1 MAEKMSEVYS
11 AYDIQINQ
19 VMRGRGAFILR
30 TDKGLFQLK
39 ALDGSPSRLE
49 AEFEFKESLRAIGFD
64 SIDYCVK
71 NVDGELYTCDRY
83 GNPYVLRRFFMGREC
98 NPLNQQDIVMGVR
111 NLAKLHQAGKEAFEK
126 GEKDVHIRLTGDFKK
141 RNQAI
146 KRVNNYILKQK
157 SKKEFE
163 VKYLKTYD
171 YFYEQGVSCQIQYEK
186 LGAWGNVTSG
196 ASNVGAYMA
205 AGGANNV
212 GEYMTAGGASNVGG
226 YMAAGGASNV
236 GAYMA
241 AGGANNVGEY
251 MTAGGA
257 TVAGMESGEGA
268 GGATHLGY
276 CHGMYNHHSLV
287 MTEELGT
294 PVGTIAFD
302 KFYLGNQMDDLY
314 HYARKVVEKNDYSFS
329 VLNTILEEYDKVNAL
344 TKEDY
349 QYIYISYLYP
359 EKFYK
364 LANQYMNGS
373 KNWLSPKL
381 LEKLDRYIADEG
393 KKQYLLDK
401 MKKMYL

>member
-1 MAEKMSEVYS
+1 LAEKMSEVYS

-39 ALDGSPSRLE
+39 ALDGSPSRLA
-49 AEFEFKESLRAIGFD
+49 AEYELKESLRTLGFE

-83 GNPYVLRRFFMGREC
+83 GNPYVLRRFFVGREC
-98 NPLNQQDIVMGVR
+98 NPMNQQDVIMGVR
-111 NLAKLHQAGKEAFEK
+111 NLARLHVAGKEAFEK
-126 GEKDVHIRLTGDFKK
+126 DEKDVHIRLTGDFKK

-163 VKYLKTYD
+163 VKYLNAYD
-171 YFYEQGVSCQIQYEK
+171 YFYEQGVSCQRQYEE
-186 LGAWGNVTSG
+186 LGAVETISPVVRESGMNGAAEAMSPGVCESGVSGAVETISPGVRESAAGNVSG
-196 ASNVGAYMA
+196 CS
-205 AGGANNV
+205 
-212 GEYMTAGGASNVGG
+212 
-226 YMAAGGASNV
+226 
-236 GAYMA
+236 
-241 AGGANNVGEY
+241 
-251 MTAGGA
+251 
-257 TVAGMESGEGA
+257 
-268 GGATHLGY
+268 HLGY
-276 CHGMYNHHSLV
+276 CHGMYNHHSIV
-287 MTEELGT
+287 MTEDAKT

-314 HYARKVVEKNDYSFS
+314 HYARKVVEKNDYSFNA
-329 VLNTILEEYDKVNAL
+329 LANIFEEYSKVNQL
-344 TKEDY
+344 TDADY
-349 QYIYISYLYP
+349 KYIYISYCYP

-381 LEKLDRYIADEG
+381 LEKLDRYIEDEA
-393 KKQYLLDK
+393 KKQHLLDK

>member
-186 LGAWGNVTSG
+186 LGAWGNVT
-196 ASNVGAYMA
+196 A
-205 AGGANNV
+205 
-212 GEYMTAGGASNVGG
+212 GASNVGG
-226 YMAAGGASNV
+226 
-236 GAYMA
+236 
-241 AGGANNVGEY
+241 Y

-393 KKQYLLDK
+393 KKQFLLDK

>member
-11 AYDIQINQ
+11 AYDIRINQ

-49 AEFEFKESLRAIGFD
+49 AEYKFKEELVELGFD

-83 GNPYVLRRFFMGREC
+83 GNPYVLRRFFLGREC
-98 NPLNQQDIVMGVR
+98 NPLNQQDVLMGVR
-111 NLAKLHQAGKEAFEK
+111 NLARFHQVGKTAFEK
-126 GEKDVHIRLTGDFKK
+126 SEKDVHIRLTGDFKR

-163 VKYLKTYD
+163 IKYVKTFD
-171 YFYEQGVSCQIQYEK
+171 YFYEQGVGCQKEYEDMTTISK
-186 LGAWGNVTSG
+186 KCAEDT
-196 ASNVGAYMA
+196 VGRQ
-205 AGGANNV
+205 
-212 GEYMTAGGASNVGG
+212 
-226 YMAAGGASNV
+226 
-236 GAYMA
+236 
-241 AGGANNVGEY
+241 
-251 MTAGGA
+251 
-257 TVAGMESGEGA
+257 EGFC
-268 GGATHLGY
+268 HLGY

-287 MTEELGT
+287 MIEDGDT

-314 HYARKVVEKNDYSFS
+314 HYGRKIVEKNDYSFDTLRS
-329 VLNTILEEYDKVNAL
+329 ILEEYDKVNPL
-344 TKEDY
+344 DKSDY
-349 QYIYISYLYP
+349 QYIFINYCYP
-359 EKFYK
+359 EKLYK

-381 LEKLDRYIADEG
+381 LEKIDRFIDDEG
-393 KKQYLLDK
+393 KKQVLLEK
-401 MKKMYL
+401 MRKMYL

>member
-49 AEFEFKESLRAIGFD
+49 AEFEFKESLRALGFD

-83 GNPYVLRRFFMGREC
+83 GTPYVLRRFFVGREC
-98 NPLNQQDIVMGVR
+98 NPMSQQDVVQGVR
-111 NLAKLHQAGKEAFEK
+111 NLARLHQAGKEAFEK

-163 VKYLKTYD
+163 VKFLKAFD
-171 YFYEQGVSCQIQYEK
+171 YFYGQGASCQRQYEE
-186 LGAWGNVTSG
+186 LGAVGNVTAG
-196 ASNVGAYMA
+196 VSNVGTGMA
-205 AGGANNV
+205 SGGAVAGGCA
-212 GEYMTAGGASNVGG
+212 TAGGG
-226 YMAAGGASNV
+226 
-236 GAYMA
+236 
-241 AGGANNVGEY
+241 VGESVASGCA
-251 MTAGGA
+251 TAGVCFGESVA
-257 TVAGMESGEGA
+257 GVTSSEGVVGVTVAGGCV

-287 MTEELGT
+287 MTEEPGT

-314 HYARKVVEKNDYSFS
+314 HYARKVVEKNDYSFNI
-329 VLNTILEEYDKVNAL
+329 LATILEEYSKVNPL
-344 TKEDY
+344 TNADY

-381 LEKLDRYIADEG
+381 LEKLDRYITDEG